1 MKFTILLEIFF
12 ELLTK
17 RKLTATYLAEKY
29 ETSVRTIYRYV
40 DDLSLCLPITVMQ
53 GRNGGICISDSFKLP
68 KGFMTK
74 EEYEAA
80 IEALDAMYSQYPEE
94 KFIKAKQKLSA
105 QVKSETRDLTVTG
118 DVGAILVDSGTWGDT
133 SKFSE
138 KIRLYETAI
147 KDRNVL
153 DIDYHSRVGEK
164 SRRKIE
170 PHVLVFKQ
178 GVWYVF
184 AFCHKQKAFRLFRL
198 GRIFSTIVT
207 DGIFERRNFKRD
219 DIPLQF
225 WVSEAA
231 SVAVRLEITE
241 TGFADA
247 QDWLGG
253 ENLRSD
259 GKRWFADMTLP
270 DDEALVRKIISMG
283 AGVKILSP
291 QSLQSRVKDAAKAIF
306 ENY

>member
-1 MKFTILLEIFF
+1 MKFSILMEIFF

-17 RKLTATYLAEKY
+17 RKVTAVYLAEKY

-40 DDLSLCLPITVMQ
+40 DDLSLCIPVTVNR
-53 GRNGGICISDSFKLP
+53 GRNGGICLSDSFKLP

-74 EEYEAA
+74 DEYEAA
-80 IEALDAMYSQYPEE
+80 IEALDAMYSQFPEE
-94 KFIKAKQKLSA
+94 KFMQAKTKLSA

-118 DVGAILVDSGTWGDT
+118 DVGTILVDSGTWGDT

-147 KDRNVL
+147 KERNVL
-153 DIDYHSRVGEK
+153 DIDYRSRMGEQ

-178 GVWYVF
+178 GVWYVY
-184 AFCHKQKAFRLFRL
+184 AFCRKQKAFRLFRL
-198 GRIFSTIVT
+198 GRIFSTFET
-207 DGIFERRNFKRD
+207 GETFERRNFKRE

-225 WVSEAA
+225 WSNETA
-231 SVAVRLEITE
+231 SINVYLEIRE
-241 TGFADA
+241 EGFADA

-253 ENLRSD
+253 ENLRFD
-259 GKRWFADMTLP
+259 GKRWFADVTLP
-270 DDEALVRKIISMG
+270 DDNALVQKIVSMG
-283 AGVKILSP
+283 AGVKVLSP
-291 QSLQSRVKDAAKAIF
+291 EPLKARVKAAARAIF